1 MRALTK
7 LPGYLLVLLL
17 LQLFACSQD
26 GSKQPV
32 SLDQIRPKSSK
43 KRPSQAQDQ
52 TADTLQAPSNFY
64 TNDSASLQIAS
75 QVIPKEATLFFLDR
89 FSRSHESFQ
98 LKDSSGQEFTYTAW
112 NFSDSNACYEAFYN
126 WLDQAGPQKSS
137 VALGKG
143 NISNGAHT
151 LFIVADRQIITV
163 MSEQPLRLKNWLL
176 WYSGTAQF
184 KTMKYILHAR
194 PRKKTQWLQY
204 KNAKLI
210 NL

>member
-17 LQLFACSQD
+17 LHVFACSQD

-32 SLDQIRPKSSK
+32 SLDQIRPKSDQ
-43 KRPSQAQDQ
+43 KRPDQ
-52 TADTLQAPSNFY
+52 PQHKATDTLQVFSNFY
-64 TNDSASLQIAS
+64 TNDSASLQMAS
-75 QVIPKEATLFFLDR
+75 QYIPEETSPFFLDR
-89 FSRSHESFQ
+89 FSRSHEIFQ
-98 LKDSSGQEFTYTAW
+98 LKDSSGQEFIYTAW
-112 NFSDSNACYEAFYN
+112 NFSDSSSCYEAFYN

-137 VALGKG
+137 IALGKG

-151 LFIVADRQIITV
+151 LFIVADRQIVSV
-163 MSEQPLRLKNWLL
+163 MSKQPLRLKNWLL
-176 WYSGTAQF
+176 WYSGTAQI
-184 KTMKYILHAR
+184 KTMKYVIHAR

>member
-52 TADTLQAPSNFY
+52 TADTLQALSNFY

-89 FSRSHESFQ
+89 FSRSYESFH

-151 LFIVADRQIITV
+151 LFIVADRQIISV
-163 MSEQPLRLKNWLL
+163 MSKQPLRIKNWLQ

-204 KNAKLI
+204 KNVKLI